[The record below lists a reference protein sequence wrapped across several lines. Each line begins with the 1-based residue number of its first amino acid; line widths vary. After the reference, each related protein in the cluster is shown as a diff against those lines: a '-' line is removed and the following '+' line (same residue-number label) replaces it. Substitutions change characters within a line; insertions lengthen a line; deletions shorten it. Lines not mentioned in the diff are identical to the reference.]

1 NPYLLTVHTVADNDV
16 FTNAGFLLSN
26 WRINRT
32 IQEHF
37 DGIPQLKEDGSGI
50 EAELLANSQAQA
62 QGSAQQQVQAGSIP
76 GVPQTSGV
84 GSADKQAVG
93 QKGTTLLSQQHH
105 TQSMLNVSP
114 LMQQMASPLTT
125 TYSQLV
131 STQFGLPS
139 YPQALLPIMLRFM
152 NLTLLSQQQLIKWP
166 ESAIETFGMPLI
178 EAIEHLLSQQIHGK
192 VNPELI
198 KSASTSVVIQSRDYV
213 NDQFGLGDG
222 TDRAKSGMG
231 GYSESVSGLKG
242 VTGGTQNNQGTPQKS
257 NANTQQTPRPSAVT
271 STPKPKATASQGQTQ
286 MTNTQQN
293 QKPQN
298 NPAGNQP
305 TKATTGRQGVMSGSG
320 KGEEI
325 QLTPIEQEL
334 RNAPQ
339 AQHSERIR
347 LLLAHYDALLIFMK
361 EQGALLG
368 PLKPEYFMPHA
379 DFARYSADVYV
390 ASVYHFPVPDFNQIL
405 FAIQR

>member
-1 NPYLLTVHTVADNDV
+1 MIIFEPKELVLPPVPLGYTSKGRVIIRNVRYDNVDLHCQLPADSALCPLKVNFPEGSSLTLNKQTVIVEVLFSARKSPSFSTRLVFYDGLANPYLLTVHTVADNDV

-32 IQEHF
+32 VQEHF

-50 EAELLANSQAQA
+50 EVELLANSQAQA

-84 GSADKQAVG
+84 GSADKQAIG
-93 QKGTTLLSQQHH
+93 QKGTTSLSQQHH
-105 TQSMLNVSP
+105 TQSMLNVNP

-131 STQFGLPS
+131 STQFEMPS
-139 YPQALLPIMLRFM
+139 YPHALLPIMLRFM

-213 NDQFGLGDG
+213 KDQFGLGDG

-242 VTGGTQNNQGTPQKS
+242 VTGGTQNNQGTPQK
-257 NANTQQTPRPSAVT
+257 
-271 STPKPKATASQGQTQ
+271 
-286 MTNTQQN
+286 
-293 QKPQN
+293 
-298 NPAGNQP
+298 
-305 TKATTGRQGVMSGSG
+305 
-320 KGEEI
+320 
-325 QLTPIEQEL
+325 
-334 RNAPQ
+334 
-339 AQHSERIR
+339 
-347 LLLAHYDALLIFMK
+347 
-361 EQGALLG
+361 
-368 PLKPEYFMPHA
+368 
-379 DFARYSADVYV
+379 
-390 ASVYHFPVPDFNQIL
+390 
-405 FAIQR
+405 